1 MAKPVRPTV
10 DRNPSKKYNIEQQL
24 DLLSRAISIEV
35 VVEHLKK
42 FGVSRDD
49 FYRDRRIPYGSAKS
63 ISADRLQIY
72 AQVFDCTIEDLQ
84 NQPVKAKSIRALID
98 APVHRKVSS
107 KSKLR

>member
-1 MAKPVRPTV
+1 MAKPVRLNI
-10 DRNPSKKYNIEQQL
+10 DRKPEKKYNIDQQL
-24 DLLSRAISIEV
+24 QLLSRGITTMMIID
-35 VVEHLKK
+35 HLKK

-49 FYRDRRIPYGSAKS
+49 FYSDRRIPYGSAKS

-84 NQPVKAKSIRALID
+84 NQPVKAKSIREAID
-98 APVHRKVSS
+98 APVHRKVSA